1 MAEPDG
7 RKRRSSADESEL
19 GDVPIDG
26 ESEDKGVCGKCGE
39 TARLHE
45 GLCRRCHRVVL
56 DERRP
61 AAAHHEPHQ
70 HPPHQPPTVPLH
82 GPPVR
87 RRGA

>member
-7 RKRRSSADESEL
+7 RKRRSSADEAEL

-26 ESEDKGVCGKCGE
+26 ESEDEGVCGKCGA
-39 TARLHE
+39 TAHLHE
-45 GLCRRCHRVVL
+45 GLCRRCHRVAL
-56 DERRP
+56 DERRV
-61 AAAHHEPHQ
+61 AARHEPHQ
-70 HPPHQPPTVPLH
+70 HPPDQAPTVPLH